1 MPDTDTVSDR
11 PPTPSRAPSFE
22 ALLRRPGL
30 AWMGQNTTHLEPPP
44 EVVEALLDSTRRR
57 EFQFYAP
64 ALGFEELR
72 ELIVA
77 DLGLD
82 SAGPDGMAA
91 MITDGAVGGLHH
103 ICTALA
109 PGLSR
114 LIATDPGWPWPGRFA
129 ELEGV
134 PVTVAQVY
142 SAAAGYKLSAAALAK
157 VITPGA
163 LLYLIDPLNP
173 LGSSYDRAELEAIV
187 GLARAHDAII
197 VHDCTYRHFADGHT
211 LAAELYP
218 EGTLTTYSFSK
229 WLGLAGLRLG
239 AVVGGPALLGQL
251 AATPSNPLG
260 ANIQAQRAAIAGLKV
275 KQPWLRELR
284 QTNRRNQQIVSRAV
298 ERSPLGRVLVQP
310 SQGNF
315 LAIDISGH
323 GWTADQVCAALLEHD
338 IFVRSGTYQSPA
350 FGDRFIKVSTSVPT
364 AWAQRFAAAWAGL
377 DPAGPRPAEERP

>member
-1 MPDTDTVSDR
+1 MTMPPALGHR
-11 PPTPSRAPSFE
+11 PAMAPSFE
-22 ALLRRPGL
+22 ALLRREDL

-44 EVVEALLDSTRRR
+44 EVVAALQDSIRRR

-64 ALGFEELR
+64 ALGFAELR

-82 SAGPDGMAA
+82 TSAGTTA

-114 LIATDPGWPWPGRFA
+114 LITTDPGWPWPGRFVR
-129 ELEGV
+129 LQGV
-134 PVTVAQVY
+134 PVTAVEVY
-142 SAAAGYKLSAAALAK
+142 TAGTGYKLTAAALAE
-157 VITPGA
+157 VIEPGA

-173 LGSSYDRAELEAIV
+173 LGSSYRRDELQALV
-187 GLARAHDAII
+187 DLARANDAIV

-239 AVVGGPALLGQL
+239 AIVGGPGLLGRL
-251 AATPSNPLG
+251 TETPANPLG
-260 ANIQAQRAAIAGLKV
+260 ANISAQRAAIAGLNV
-275 KQPWLRELR
+275 KDSWLRELR
-284 QTNRRNQQIVSRAV
+284 RVNRRNQQIVIEAV
-298 ERSPLGRVLVQP
+298 EHSSFGRVLVQP

-315 LAIDISGH
+315 LAVDIGGH
-323 GWTADQVCAALLEHD
+323 GRTADQVCAALLD
-338 IFVRSGTYQSPA
+338 RDVFIRSGTYQSPA
-350 FGDRFIKVSTSVPT
+350 FGDRFVKVSTSVPT
-364 AWAQRFAAAWAGL
+364 AWAERFAAAWAELG
-377 DPAGPRPAEERP
+377 DRPS